1 MQLLSFTMNNVD
13 YGIALKDVESI
24 ESRMNVVNVPTA
36 PAHIKGIIRLHG
48 EIVPVFCLASRFG
61 VQERT
66 VENMIVVN
74 VNGMKVGLEV
84 EKVKEIVDVQDSNVQ
99 AMPVIMN
106 GVKNCFND
114 VASCQKEL
122 IVMLDVGSLV
132 SMEEQEEIRKLID
145 DNGEA
150 KQN

>member
-36 PAHIKGIIRLHG
+36 PAHIKGIARLHG
-48 EIVPVFCLASRFG
+48 VIIPVFSLASRFG
-61 VQERT
+61 IPNREIQ
-66 VENMIVVN
+66 NMIVVN

-84 EKVKEIVDVQDSNVQ
+84 EKVKEIVDVEDSNVV
-99 AMPVIMN
+99 AMPIIMN

-132 SMEEQEEIRKLID
+132 SVEEQEEIRKLID

-150 KQN
+150 

>member
-36 PAHIKGIIRLHG
+36 PAHIKGIVRLHG
-48 EIVPVFCLASRFG
+48 VIIPVFCLASRFG
-61 VQERT
+61 IPNRP

-84 EKVKEIVDVQDSNVQ
+84 EKVKEIVEVEDSHVV

-132 SMEEQEEIRKLID
+132 SMEEQEKIRKLID

-150 KQN
+150 